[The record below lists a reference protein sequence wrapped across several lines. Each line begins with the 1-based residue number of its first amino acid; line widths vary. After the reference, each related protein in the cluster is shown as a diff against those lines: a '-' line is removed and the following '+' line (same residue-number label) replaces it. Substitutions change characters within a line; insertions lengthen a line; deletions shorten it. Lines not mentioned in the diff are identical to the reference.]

1 MKKHLLTRIGREIDK
16 NRVVKMINKKLGAI
30 NHFIDDKF
38 ESKKSMNVN
47 MKQHTISKSW
57 TPFEKKLINLTR

>member
-1 MKKHLLTRIGREIDK
+1 
-16 NRVVKMINKKLGAI
+16 MINKKLGAI